1 MIWKK
6 VKQKLPIVIDNNN
19 DINKAV
25 ILAGAARSGT
35 TWLANIINYKND
47 YRLMFEPFQS
57 RRVHIT
63 KHFKHGQY
71 LRPDDRNEAFLEPLA
86 TILSG
91 KLKHPS
97 WVDRHNHKLFC
108 KKRLIKTIHGN
119 LLLKWI
125 KTNFPQVPII
135 LILRH
140 PCAVAHSRLTLS
152 HWDWL
157 EDFNECINQ
166 EQLIEDFLNPF
177 INEIK
182 NAHNIFD
189 IHVFSWCIANYIP
202 LRQFQRGDIH
212 MVFYENLCTKPEIEV
227 ERLFSYLGVPYNERV
242 FKTIRIA
249 SALSRKD
256 SAINTGKNL
265 TDDFKNHISCHQIH
279 RAIEI
284 LGLFGLDKVYSE
296 GSMPLFHI
304 DSEQN
309 PLPLA
314 FERKL

>member
-19 DINKAV
+19 DINKTL
-25 ILAGAARSGT
+25 IIAGAARSGT
-35 TWLANIINYKND
+35 TWLADIINYKND

-91 KLKHPS
+91 KLKHAG
-97 WVDRHNHKLFC
+97 WVDRHNHRLFC
-108 KKRLIKTIHGN
+108 KKRIIKTIHGN

-140 PCAVAHSRLTLS
+140 PCAVAHSRLALP

-157 EDFNECINQ
+157 GDFNECINQ
-166 EQLIEDFLNPF
+166 QQLIDDFLHPF
-177 INEIK
+177 INEIN
-182 NAHNIFD
+182 NARDIFD
-189 IHVFSWCIANYIP
+189 IHVFSWCIANYVP
-202 LRQFQRGDIH
+202 LRQFQKGELH
-212 MVFYENLCTKPEIEV
+212 LVFYENLCTKPESEID
-227 ERLFSYLGVPYNERV
+227 RLFSCLGVPYDERV
-242 FKTIRIA
+242 FRTIRTA

-256 SAINTGKNL
+256 SAINTGKSL
-265 TDDFKNHISCHQIH
+265 TDDFKNHISSGRIK

-284 LGLFGLDKVYSE
+284 LGLFGLDEVYSD
-296 GSMPLFHI
+296 GSMPLI
-304 DSEQN
+304 DSDQI